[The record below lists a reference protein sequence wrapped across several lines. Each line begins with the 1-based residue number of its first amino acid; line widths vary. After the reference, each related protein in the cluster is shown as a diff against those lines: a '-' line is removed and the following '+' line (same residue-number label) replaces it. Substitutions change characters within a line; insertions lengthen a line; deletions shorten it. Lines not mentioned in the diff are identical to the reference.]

1 MSPDRRNMIC
11 RVTIIAFMIVT
22 ITFTCLDLLIL
33 HRYLHV
39 WLDSILAWLSVNP
52 VSGGLSFISVFV
64 VGSLCFFP
72 VALLTL
78 GAGYAYADTTHFVF
92 EDGRIKLRPLQMNG
106 GPVIVDQC
114 QCMAFL
120 TAGADPFAMR
130 EDHIIK
136 KEWPLLKKMAKATV
150 QRGIDSIQLSAT
162 HSGGK
167 GESKEGCCIQQ
178 KSRVNQLCGDFK
190 SRASAGY

>member
-1 MSPDRRNMIC
+1 MIC
-11 RVTIIAFMIVT
+11 CVTIIAFMIVT
-22 ITFTCLDLLIL
+22 ITFTCLNLLIL

-52 VSGGLSFISVFV
+52 VSGGLAFISVFV

-92 EDGRIKLRPLQMNG
+92 EDGRIKLRHLQMNG

-136 KEWPLLKKMAKATV
+136 KEWPLLKKMTEATNV
-150 QRGIDSIQLSAT
+150 VDIYDSSTWDGIDFEPILDIVYQFIGARWGMKPKNAPHLAPEVST
-162 HSGGK
+162 W
-167 GESKEGCCIQQ
+167 E
-178 KSRVNQLCGDFK
+178 
-190 SRASAGY
+190 